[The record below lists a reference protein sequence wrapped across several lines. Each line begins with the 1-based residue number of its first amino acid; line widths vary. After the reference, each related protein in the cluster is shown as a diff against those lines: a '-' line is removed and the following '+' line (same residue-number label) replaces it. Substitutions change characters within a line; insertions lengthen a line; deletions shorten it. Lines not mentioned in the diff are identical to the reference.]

1 MTDAEETLEP
11 LPSANGEDPAEST
24 VAETSDVYDPDADSV
39 DAKPV
44 RADEALRYFGADFDV
59 DGLVRRLEKGTFI
72 IPTFEPLAEAETDG
86 YEGFQRG
93 LVWKKRQMDRFI
105 ESILLGYPVPG
116 VFLVEL
122 PSRRYLVLDG
132 QQRMTT
138 LHSFVHGNY
147 RTVGGRR
154 KFSLRYVGDEFQGLT
169 YESLPP
175 EARRLFDNTFIQ
187 ATIVVPKENGGKKAV
202 YALFERINSGGTNLR
217 PQQIRVALFAGA
229 TVNFVR
235 ELNQNADWRAIFGPH
250 NRDLKDHELILRAL
264 SLMPVARGE
273 NVFKPPMAKFLN
285 EYLEGHEDR
294 LPDHAEG
301 IRSRF
306 SEACRLL
313 RGASET
319 GREALRL
326 GGRQVN
332 AAHTDAVL
340 VGLMAAIENGLA
352 PDTQSV
358 ATALAS
364 LADSDLYRRAVS
376 ESTSHSDQ
384 VRRRIELSVRAFR
397 GDSLAD
403 ES

>member
-1 MTDAEETLEP
+1 MMDATEEAFNQASETET
-11 LPSANGEDPAEST
+11 EDPAESS
-24 VAETSDVYDPDADSV
+24 VAEASDVFDPDADSV

-44 RADEALRYFGADFDV
+44 RAEESLRYFGADFDV

-72 IPTFEPLAEAETDG
+72 IPTFEPHAEEGTDG

-138 LHSFVHGNY
+138 LHSFVHGKY
-147 RTVGGRR
+147 KTPSGSR

-187 ATIVVPKENGGKKAV
+187 ATIVVPKESGGKKAV

-235 ELNQNADWRAIFGPH
+235 ELNQNEDWRAIFGPH

-264 SLMPVARGE
+264 SLAPTARGE
-273 NVFKPPMAKFLN
+273 QIFKPPMAKYLN
-285 EYLEGHEDR
+285 EYLESHEES
-294 LPDHAEG
+294 LPNDSEG
-301 IRSRF
+301 IKERF
-306 SEACRLL
+306 AKACLL
-313 RGASET
+313 LHQAA
-319 GREALRL
+319 GRDSLRL

-332 AAHTDAVL
+332 AAHTDATL
-340 VGLMAAIENGLA
+340 AGLMTVLEDGVDLGVEDVRSALSRLTG
-352 PDTQSV
+352 SV
-358 ATALAS
+358 E
-364 LADSDLYRRAVS
+364 YRKSVS
-376 ESTSHSDQ
+376 ESTSHSEQ
-384 VRRRIELSVRAFR
+384 VKKRIDLSVKAFS

-403 ES
+403 EPK